1 MTIRISPFTIV
12 LIGFHLLFLIT
23 KIFIGDFFL
32 MDSYEYYELA
42 KNILTDFEF
51 YSSDLNEPI
60 DYRHYTKR
68 PPLYSVF
75 IIASSL
81 FLKTKTGILLCQN
94 IISICSILLIKKVFE
109 ENNFKTNNALY
120 FFFIITSVNQFIYS
134 NLIMSEIFFQFVIV
148 LLIYRLHRCLE
159 HPSWK
164 NILWYQ
170 VVIILLFLTKPVFYL
185 FIIPNFL
192 ITYLL
197 YRKNKIRFSTISA
210 ILPILVFI
218 LYSSWNF
225 KRTGSAEFSSIQN
238 INLLEWNLKYFH
250 ENKFGAEKAKIISN
264 QIRQEALAI
273 DNYKKQQDF
282 IKKRV
287 ISYLKDDIIGYSI
300 FHAKG
305 CVRIFIDPGRF
316 DLFNFFKMHSEN
328 PEVGLLH
335 HINNKGVHGAITF
348 LKNQPVPLLFILGL
362 ILIFN
367 LLKGIGFIWFW
378 IKNYRKTNFVLATIL
393 FIILY
398 IVSLTGPLGAS
409 RFFVPIL
416 PSYLIIS
423 ALGFSDLTTSLKTH
437 YIEKRR
443 KKLLN

>member
-1 MTIRISPFTIV
+1 MTIKISPFTIG
-12 LIGFHLLFLIT
+12 LIGFHLLFLII

-42 KNILTDFEF
+42 KNILTNFEF
-51 YSSDLNEPI
+51 YSRDLNDAI

-68 PPLYSVF
+68 PPLYSIF
-75 IIASSL
+75 IIISSL
-81 FLKTKTGILLCQN
+81 FLKTKIGILLCQN
-94 IISICSILLIKKVFE
+94 LISICSILLIKKVFE
-109 ENNFKTNNALY
+109 ENNFKINNGLF
-120 FFFIITSVNQFIYS
+120 FFFIITSINQFIYS
-134 NLIMSEIFFQFVIV
+134 NLIMSEIFFQFIIV
-148 LLIYRLHRCLE
+148 LLIYRLHQCLKT
-159 HPSWK
+159 PSWK
-164 NILWYQ
+164 NVLWYQ
-170 VVIILLFLTKPVFYL
+170 IVIILLFLTKPVFYL
-185 FIIPNFL
+185 FIVPNIF

-197 YRKNKIRFSTISA
+197 YKKTKIRFSPFSA
-210 ILPILVFI
+210 ILPILIFI
-218 LYSSWNF
+218 LYVSWNF
-225 KRTGSAEFSSIQN
+225 KRTGSSDFSSIQN

-250 ENKFGAEKAKIISN
+250 ENKFGAEKARTISN
-264 QIRQEALAI
+264 QIKQDAI
-273 DNYKKQQDF
+273 AINSYKKQQDF
-282 IKKRV
+282 IKREV
-287 ISYLKDDIIGYSI
+287 ISYLKDDIVGYGI

-335 HINNKGVHGAITF
+335 HINNKGVRGAITF
-348 LKNQPVPLLFILGL
+348 LKNQPIPLLFILSI

-367 LLKGIGFIWFW
+367 LLKGVGFIWFW
-378 IKNYRKTNFVLATIL
+378 IKNYRETSFILATIL

-398 IVSLTGPLGAS
+398 IVALTGPLGAS

-423 ALGFSDLTTSLKTH
+423 VLGFSNLTTSLKSYYT
-437 YIEKRR
+437 EKKR

>member
-1 MTIRISPFTIV
+1 
-12 LIGFHLLFLIT
+12 
-23 KIFIGDFFL
+23 

-42 KNILTDFEF
+42 KNVLTDFEF
-51 YSSDLNEPI
+51 YSKDLNGTI

-68 PPLYSVF
+68 PPLYSIF
-75 IIASSL
+75 IIISSL
-81 FLKTKTGILLCQN
+81 FLKTKIGILLCQN
-94 IISICSILLIKKVFE
+94 IISICSILLIKRVFE
-109 ENNFKTNNALY
+109 ENNFKINKGLF
-120 FFFIITSVNQFIYS
+120 FFFIITSINQFIYS
-134 NLIMSEIFFQFVIV
+134 NLIMSEIFFQFIIV
-148 LLIYRLHRCLE
+148 LLIYRLH
-159 HPSWK
+159 HSIKNPSWK

-170 VVIILLFLTKPVFYL
+170 IVIILLFLTKPVFYL
-185 FIIPNFL
+185 FIIPNIL

-197 YRKNKIRFSTISA
+197 YKKSKIRFSTLSA
-210 ILPILVFI
+210 ILPILIFI

-225 KRTGSAEFSSIQN
+225 KRTGSSDFSSIQN

-250 ENKFGAEKAKIISN
+250 ENKFGAEKAKIISD
-264 QIRQEALAI
+264 QIKQEALVI
-273 DNYKKQQDF
+273 DDYSRQQNF
-282 IKKRV
+282 IKKEV
-287 ISYLKDDIIGYSI
+287 ISHIKGDIISYSI
-300 FHAKG
+300 FHMKG
-305 CVRIFIDPGRF
+305 CIRIFIDPGRF

-335 HINNKGVHGAITF
+335 HINSNGIKGAIMF
-348 LKNQPVPLLFILGL
+348 LSKQPVLLLFILSI

-378 IKNYRKTNFVLATIL
+378 VKNYRKINFILGTVL

-398 IVSLTGPLGAS
+398 IVALTGPLGAS

-443 KKLLN
+443 NKSLN